1 MINYHGYGGRFGV
14 VPVLPCAPV
23 RHKWCTMTKTL
34 SESGYLV
41 GQCLVAMPAM
51 QDTNFSRTVVYVCA
65 HTAEGAMGL
74 VLNRTIDQL
83 TFDDI
88 LEQMGIEPGL
98 GTKSI
103 RVHFGGPVEAA
114 RGFVLHTA
122 DYKDEGTLPV
132 DSNISL
138 TATADVLKD
147 IAKGNGPRQRLMVLG
162 YAGWGSGQL
171 DAELKENAWLIC
183 PPNEQ
188 LLFGENND
196 AKWDTAMKLMG
207 IDMSRLSDTAGHA

>member
-1 MINYHGYGGRFGV
+1 MS
-14 VPVLPCAPV
+14 
-23 RHKWCTMTKTL
+23 KTL
-34 SESGYLV
+34 SQSGYLV
-41 GQCLVAMPAM
+41 GKCLVAMPAM
-51 QDTNFSRTVVYVCA
+51 ADTNFARTVVYVCA

-74 VLNRTIDQL
+74 VVNRTIDQL
-83 TFDDI
+83 SFDDI
-88 LEQMGIEPGL
+88 LEQMDIEPGP
-98 GTKSI
+98 GTRAI

-122 DYKDEGTLPV
+122 DYRDEGTLPV

-147 IAKGNGPRQRLMVLG
+147 IANGLGPRQRLMVLG

-171 DAELKENAWLIC
+171 DDELKQNSWLIC
-183 PPNEQ
+183 QPDEDI
-188 LLFGENND
+188 LFGDDND
-196 AKWDTAMKLMG
+196 AKWNKAMDRMG

>member
-1 MINYHGYGGRFGV
+1 
-14 VPVLPCAPV
+14 
-23 RHKWCTMTKTL
+23 MTKTL

-41 GQCLVAMPAM
+41 GKCLVAMPAM
-51 QDTNFSRTVVYVCA
+51 EDTNFSRTVVYVCA
-65 HTAEGAMGL
+65 HTSEGAMGL
-74 VLNRTIDQL
+74 VVNRTIDQL
-83 TFDDI
+83 SFDDI
-88 LEQMGIEPGL
+88 LEQMDIEPGV
-98 GTKSI
+98 GTQSI

-122 DYKDEGTLPV
+122 DYRDEGTLPV

-147 IAKGNGPRQRLMVLG
+147 IAKGSGPRRRLMVLG

-171 DAELKENAWLIC
+171 DEELKENAWLIC
-183 PPNEQ
+183 PPDEK
-188 LLFGENND
+188 LLFGEDNE
-196 AKWDTAMKLMG
+196 AKWNTAMKLMG